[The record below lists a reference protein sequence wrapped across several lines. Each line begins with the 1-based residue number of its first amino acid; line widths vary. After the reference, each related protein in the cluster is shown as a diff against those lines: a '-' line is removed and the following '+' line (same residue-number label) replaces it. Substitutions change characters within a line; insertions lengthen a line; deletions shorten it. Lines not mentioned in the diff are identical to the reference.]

1 MAQDQDRTTAGG
13 NKPKPANGPGSA
25 GQSAKDRSK
34 AQSRSVSTKSP
45 AGKGGK
51 PGAKPGPGGKGGA
64 GGKGGN
70 TPRSGARPAP
80 AAPKRRASGAL
91 IAWGAVGLVVV
102 VIAVLVIVKLT
113 GGSTNNANAPY
124 TPVTPAPASVVHD
137 VTNIPLSVYNTVGVT
152 SPTVQVTPPIITS
165 GQPPMTLNGKSPAT
179 FYYGAEYCPYCAAE
193 RWSMTA
199 ALSRFGTWSGLKVT
213 ASSHTDVFPATRT
226 FSYHGASL
234 TSPYLEFSGVEAVSN
249 VPTATYYTSLQNP
262 TKEEQNILTKYD
274 SPQFIPGATAGQ
286 VGFPFININNLALV
300 SGPSYSPGVLSGLSW
315 SDISGGLNDATNPVT
330 QAIVATANYMTAA
343 ICVGTKGQPGSV
355 CSSPG
360 VEAAAKAL
368 KLS

>member
-25 GQSAKDRSK
+25 GQSAKDRRK
-34 AQSRSVSTKSP
+34 AQSRSISTKSP

-91 IAWGAVGLVVV
+91 IAWGAVGLIVV

-113 GGSTNNANAPY
+113 AGSTNNANAPY

-152 SPTVQVTPPIITS
+152 SPTQGPEQRSMWKSRHGRPSRSCRANLVFVQVRTGNDRTS
-165 GQPPMTLNGKSPAT
+165 MS
-179 FYYGAEYCPYCAAE
+179 
-193 RWSMTA
+193 SM
-199 ALSRFGTWSGLKVT
+199 SRS
-213 ASSHTDVFPATRT
+213 A
-226 FSYHGASL
+226 
-234 TSPYLEFSGVEAVSN
+234 
-249 VPTATYYTSLQNP
+249 
-262 TKEEQNILTKYD
+262 
-274 SPQFIPGATAGQ
+274 
-286 VGFPFININNLALV
+286 
-300 SGPSYSPGVLSGLSW
+300 
-315 SDISGGLNDATNPVT
+315 
-330 QAIVATANYMTAA
+330 
-343 ICVGTKGQPGSV
+343 
-355 CSSPG
+355 
-360 VEAAAKAL
+360 
-368 KLS
+368 